1 MLVEVIEQREVL
13 GKEFKMYGTIE
24 SPLFL
29 AKDVATWLEIAN
41 VSQMVRNIDEDEKV
55 ICNVYTLGGNQES
68 LFLTEYGLYEV
79 LMLSRKPLAKE
90 FKKKV
95 KEILKALRLNQ
106 IQISNTTNDI
116 QISNTVNE
124 LTTMLNTFTNVF
136 SDFVKQQTEFN
147 KMITNIIT
155 NNTNN
160 NNEIQTSISE
170 DEVENEILNFENSF
184 MSVQDFSEYLNSKN
198 IVPKKL
204 GALILYQLLRDNNI
218 IDKDN
223 KPIQNNYFK
232 KINKKFFLT
241 KEGMV
246 ATYKLAKEQ
255 VTVDYMVRRGY

>member
-29 AKDVATWLEIAN
+29 AKDVANWLEIAN

-124 LTTMLNTFTNVF
+124 LATMLNTFTNVF

-155 NNTNN
+155 NNTNSN
-160 NNEIQTSISE
+160 NKIQTSISE
-170 DEVENEILNFENSF
+170 DEVENEDGTTSTF
-184 MSVQDFSEYLNSKN
+184 LNS
-198 IVPKKL
+198 VVSPVFSSVSVHSPSL
-204 GALILYQLLRDNNI
+204 YLMEELPAILS
-218 IDKDN
+218 
-223 KPIQNNYFK
+223 
-232 KINKKFFLT
+232 
-241 KEGMV
+241 
-246 ATYKLAKEQ
+246 A
-255 VTVDYMVRRGY
+255 